1 MTAANPAPVRVVSF
15 GYGHGDAPAAH
26 LTLDLRH
33 HFPGAGADPEMRGR
47 TIIRQTGGRRG
58 ILGTP
63 GLRTLLAATVR
74 AVRAYDSGPYNRA
87 IVVAV
92 GGGRIRAVVAAEA
105 LARRLRR
112 RGHDVLV
119 EHHPAAR

>member
-15 GYGHGDAPAAH
+15 DYGHGDAPAAH

-33 HFPGAGADPEMRGR
+33 HFPGADPNSQTRGR
-47 TIIRQTGGRRG
+47 TVIHQTGRRS
-58 ILGTP
+58 ILGVP
-63 GLRTLLAATVR
+63 GLRALLAAAVC

-112 RGHDVLV
+112 RGHKVTV
-119 EHHPAAR
+119 EHHPAR

>member
-15 GYGHGDAPAAH
+15 GYVNGDAPTAH

-33 HFPGAGADPEMRGR
+33 HFPGADPNREVRGR
-47 TIIRQTGGRRG
+47 TVIHQTGRRS

-63 GLRTLLAATVR
+63 GLRALLAATVR

-92 GGGRIRAVVAAEA
+92 GGGRIRAAVATEA

-112 RGHDVLV
+112 RGHEVTV
-119 EHHPAAR
+119 EHLPAAR

>member
-1 MTAANPAPVRVVSF
+1 MTATNPAPVRVVSF

-33 HFPGAGADPEMRGR
+33 HFPGEDPSRGVRGR
-47 TIIRQTGGRRG
+47 TVIHQTGRRS

-63 GLRTLLAATVR
+63 GFRALLAAAVR
-74 AVRAYDSGPYNRA
+74 AVRAYDSGPYNRG

-92 GGGRIRAVVAAEA
+92 GGGRIRSIVAAEA

-112 RGHDVLV
+112 RGHEVLV
-119 EHHPAAR
+119 EHPPTVTR

>member
-1 MTAANPAPVRVVSF
+1 MTAANPAPVRIVSF

-33 HFPGAGADPEMRGR
+33 HFRDPEADPKMRGR
-47 TIIRQTGGRRG
+47 TVIHQTGRRS

-63 GLRTLLAATVR
+63 GLRALLAATVR
-74 AVRAYDSGPYNRA
+74 AVRAYDSGPHNRG

-92 GGGRIRAVVAAEA
+92 GGGRVRSIVAAEA

-112 RGHDVLV
+112 RGHKVLV
-119 EHHPAAR
+119 EHPPTVTH

>member
-33 HFPGAGADPEMRGR
+33 HFRNPELGPEMRGR
-47 TIIRQTGGRRG
+47 TVIHQEGRRS

-63 GLRTLLAATVR
+63 GIRPLLAAAVR

-92 GGGRIRAVVAAEA
+92 GGGRIRSVVAAEA

-112 RGHDVLV
+112 RGHAVSV
-119 EHHPAAR
+119 EHSPAVAR

>member
-1 MTAANPAPVRVVSF
+1 MTAANPAPVRIVSF
-15 GYGHGDAPAAH
+15 GYGHGDAPAAE

-33 HFPGAGADPEMRGR
+33 HFRDPEADPRMSGR
-47 TIIRQTGGRRG
+47 TVIHQTGRRSV
-58 ILGTP
+58 LGTP
-63 GLRTLLAATVR
+63 GIRPLLAAAVR

-92 GGGRIRAVVAAEA
+92 GGGRIRSAVAAEA

-112 RGHDVLV
+112 RGHKVIV
-119 EHHPAAR
+119 EHSPADAG